1 MRDSQ
6 KSRSQHHNPVA
17 LGRGP
22 IRAILIL
29 ALVAAFAQVAWIISP
44 SPPQEAATCDQVP
57 QRPPSP
63 DTSAPADRDTRPP
76 AIDTGQNLEAAA
88 TYAAGRG
95 LVALAVID
103 RQTGSYV
110 DNGANAHTPMGSASV
125 VKVLIADELLYRDA
139 QGEIELGPAELAQME
154 TMIMDSN
161 DSAASSLYGQFGGVS
176 LIAAA
181 LTRHQLTESGPPV
194 NPRYWGDTMVT
205 AHDIAT
211 LYNNI
216 LEGSSI
222 SPADR
227 DYLVSLMARMAPVA
241 TDGFG
246 QLFGMAGLD
255 PRPQAAVKQ
264 GWMCSSAGIR
274 NVHSTAVLGPDNRYV
289 TVILTSYDES
299 RPYSYGQETAT
310 EVARLMLSEL
320 AL

>member
-1 MRDSQ
+1 MRDSR
-6 KSRSQHHNPVA
+6 KGRSPHHEPVA
-17 LGRGP
+17 PGSGP
-22 IRAILIL
+22 VRAVLIL
-29 ALVAAFAQVAWIISP
+29 ALVASFALVAWITSP
-44 SPPQEAATCDQVP
+44 SPPQVTRASDEVP
-57 QRPPSP
+57 ERLSSTDSSRPANRDSRPPVASETP
-63 DTSAPADRDTRPP
+63 
-76 AIDTGQNLEAAA
+76 NLEAA
-88 TYAAGRG
+88 TSYASERG

-103 RQTGSYV
+103 RQAGTYV
-110 DNGANAHTPMGSASV
+110 DNGANAHIPMGSASV

-139 QGEIELGPAELAQME
+139 QGEIELGPDEFAQME

-161 DSAASSLYGQFGGVS
+161 DSAASSLYSQFGGVS

-181 LTRHQLTESGPPV
+181 LTRHQLTESSPPA
-194 NPRYWGDTMVT
+194 NPRYWGNTMVT
-205 AHDIAT
+205 AHDIAR

-227 DYLVSLMARMAPVA
+227 DHLVSLLVRMAPVA
-241 TDGFG
+241 TDGFD

-264 GWMCSSAGIR
+264 GWMCCIVGVR
-274 NVHSTAVLGPDNRYV
+274 NLHSTAVLGPDNRYV

-299 RPYSYGQETAT
+299 LPYSYGQETAT
-310 EVARLMLSEL
+310 EVARLILSEL

>member
-1 MRDSQ
+1 VRDSQ

-44 SPPQEAATCDQVP
+44 SPPQEAAACDQIP

-110 DNGANAHTPMGSASV
+110 DNGANAHTPVGSASV

-246 QLFGMAGLD
+246 
-255 PRPQAAVKQ
+255 
-264 GWMCSSAGIR
+264 
-274 NVHSTAVLGPDNRYV
+274 
-289 TVILTSYDES
+289 
-299 RPYSYGQETAT
+299 
-310 EVARLMLSEL
+310 
-320 AL
+320 